1 MSSLGEELVVRL
13 CAAGI
18 VKRPGIDRI
27 AVKEIDVF
35 KKLIP
40 CSVAVLLTSFL
51 IRAVM

>member
-1 MSSLGEELVVRL
+1 MRSLGEQLVVRL

-18 VKRPGIDRI
+18 VKRPGIDRF
-27 AVKEIDVF
+27 AVKEIAAF
-35 KKLIP
+35 KQLIP